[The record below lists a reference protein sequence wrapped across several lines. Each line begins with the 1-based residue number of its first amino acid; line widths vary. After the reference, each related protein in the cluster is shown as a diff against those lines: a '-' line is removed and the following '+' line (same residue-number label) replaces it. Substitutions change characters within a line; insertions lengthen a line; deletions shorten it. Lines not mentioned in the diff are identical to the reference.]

1 MAEWSDRVQAWGAA
15 AFFAAFGLLPLGLA
29 SAVGGALGRAVGPR
43 LGISRRARR
52 NLALAFPALS
62 PGEIERI
69 VRGMWDNLGRV
80 AAEYPHLRG
89 IDVFAPGGP
98 VEPVGFEHF
107 DRALAAGRRMIVFSG
122 HLANWELGPLASRQY
137 GLRVANIYRALNNR
151 YVDRL
156 IARLRG
162 GAGEY
167 VPKGEAGAGAGA
179 VRAALRLRRH
189 PRPGRAPS
197 RRPLPPH
204 RLPAARGAAQRRPRR
219 RRRRAAGGGQPHP
232 RRLDPR
238 APRAMAVAAPP
249 LAGLSPACLARKRSR
264 RPGGGPGR
272 MTGCSE
278 EHALTQRPPLRGK
291 WFFRTLEARTFRFAG
306 PARRSHR
313 LPLYRMP
320 ISLWVCRLNC
330 HCGWAR
336 QKRTA
341 QAVLAVRA
349 GPSIGC
355 SEKRRNSSPA

>member
-29 SAVGGALGRAVGPR
+29 SALGGALGRAVGPR

-151 YVDRL
+151 YVDRQ

-167 VPKGEAGAGAGA
+167 VPKGEAGA
-179 VRAALRLRRH
+179 RAALAALRAGGHVALLADQKLNDGIPVEFFGRKAMTAPALALFALRYDCDVIPARVERLRGARFRLTVYPPLEV
-189 PRPGRAPS
+189 PRSGD
-197 RRPLPPH
+197 
-204 RLPAARGAAQRRPRR
+204 
-219 RRRRAAGGGQPHP
+219 RAA
-232 RRLDPR
+232 D
-238 APRAMAVAAPP
+238 VAA
-249 LAGLSPACLARKRSR
+249 LMAAVN
-264 RPGGGPGR
+264 
-272 MTGCSE
+272 
-278 EHALTQRPPLRGK
+278 
-291 WFFRTLEARTFRFAG
+291 RTLEDWIRER
-306 PARRSHR
+306 PEQWLWLHRRW
-313 LPLYRMP
+313 PD
-320 ISLWVCRLNC
+320 
-330 HCGWAR
+330 
-336 QKRTA
+336 
-341 QAVLAVRA
+341 
-349 GPSIGC
+349 
-355 SEKRRNSSPA
+355 